1 MVKKDKNG
9 NEPGLSLQRNYQ
21 KEPPKKIILKDRSEL
36 SIHINQLPCIKY
48 IGGRTVSESGIHLIT

>member
-21 KEPPKKIILKDRSEL
+21 KEPPKKIILKDRSKL
-36 SIHINQLPCIKY
+36 SIIQQTSIK
-48 IGGRTVSESGIHLIT
+48 ICSACEWAVGVA

>member
-36 SIHINQLPCIKY
+36 SIHINQSPY

>member
-36 SIHINQLPCIKY
+36 SIHINQSPRIKY